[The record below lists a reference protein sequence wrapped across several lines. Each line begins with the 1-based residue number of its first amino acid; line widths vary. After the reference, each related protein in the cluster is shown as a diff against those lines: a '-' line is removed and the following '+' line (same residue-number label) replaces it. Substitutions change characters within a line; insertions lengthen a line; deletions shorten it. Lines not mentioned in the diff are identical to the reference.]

1 MKTYSENALLA
12 RLSLPAPALIGSLL
26 LSAFAATAS
35 AQPRYALT
43 DLGVL
48 PGHASS
54 TAYGINDQGAVVG
67 ASDLDAF
74 VWRAGSMANLGRLP
88 RGTFSMATSIN
99 SRGNV
104 VGDGDTGNGRPQSW
118 VSQATGLYN
127 FFSNNG
133 GNTHAIRIS
142 DTGVIGGYYTKS
154 LSGWVSAWHGSIW
167 TPDPK
172 DPRKYKQV
180 DLPILVGS
188 DPTFKGTTAL
198 PLAFNQSLQAAGYA
212 VNEVIGQHACFWN
225 NNAAHTI
232 VDLGTYPG
240 DGTSLALGMNDLGQ
254 VVGESHP
261 PFGSRP
267 VLWNNDAA
275 HTATALPLLDSDN
288 YGTAQAINNL
298 GQAIGWSAY
307 AEPGTW
313 NVGASRI
320 VLWRDGGA
328 FNLQNL
334 LDPTTGA
341 GWTLSSVIGINNAG
355 QIIGQASNHG
365 LHRAVLLTP
374 LP

>member
-1 MKTYSENALLA
+1 MKTYSENARLA
-12 RLSLPAPALIGSLL
+12 QTARPSTALIGCLL
-26 LSAFAATAS
+26 LSALATAAT
-35 AQPRYALT
+35 AQPRYSLT

-54 TAYGINDQGAVVG
+54 TPYGINDQGVVVG
-67 ASDLDAF
+67 ASDADAF
-74 VWRAGSMANLGRLP
+74 VWRAGSMVNLGRLTG
-88 RGTFSMATSIN
+88 GTFSVATSVN
-99 SRGNV
+99 ASGTV
-104 VGDGDTGNGRPQSW
+104 VGDGDNGNGRPQSW
-118 VSQATGLYN
+118 VTRPTGLYN

-133 GNTHAIRIS
+133 GNTHSIRIT
-142 DTGVIGGYYTKS
+142 DAGAIGGYYTKS
-154 LSGWVSAWHGSIW
+154 LGGWASSWHGSIW

-180 DLPILVGS
+180 DLPILVGA

-198 PLAFNQSLQAAGYA
+198 PLAFNRSLQAAGYA
-212 VNEVIGQHACFWN
+212 VNEVIGQHACFWS

-240 DGTSLALGMNDLGQ
+240 DWSSLALGMNDLGQ

-267 VLWNNDAA
+267 MVWNNDAA
-275 HTATALPLLDSDN
+275 HTPTALPLLDSDN

-320 VLWRDGGA
+320 VLWRDGSVY
-328 FNLQNL
+328 NLQSL
-334 LDPTTGA
+334 LDPATGT
-341 GWTLSSVIGINNAG
+341 GWTITSVIGINNAG
-355 QIIGQASNHG
+355 QIIGLGAKAG
-365 LHRAVLLTP
+365 ATRAILINP